1 MKLSIQLEIV
11 YFCLYSQRNMEELL
25 KTTYGF
31 VFEDAL
37 IKEISEIATLK
48 NFDEG
53 DILIDFG
60 DYIKRMPLLISGA
73 IKILREDFD
82 EGELLLYFIE
92 KGDTCAM
99 TMACCLG
106 ETKSEIRAIAENKGS
121 VVMIPVS
128 KMEEWLGKYKSW
140 RNFVFNSYN
149 NRLKEMLTAIDN
161 LAFMNMNER
170 LLNYLYDKSEVNKSL
185 FIYSTHQDIAHDLHT
200 SRVVI
205 SRLLKAL
212 EKEGKL
218 KLHRASIEF
227 LRN

>member
-1 MKLSIQLEIV
+1 ML
-11 YFCLYSQRNMEELL
+11 
-25 KTTYGF
+25 
-31 VFEDAL
+31 DL
-37 IKEISEIATLK
+37 IKENYSAIFEDKLLEEIAQVAK
-48 NFDEG
+48 IHDFKEG
-53 DILIDFG
+53 DVLIDFG
-60 DYIKRMPLLISGA
+60 DYIKNMPLLLKGA

-106 ETKSEIRAIAENKGS
+106 DTKSEIKAVAETD
-121 VVMIPVS
+121 VELIMIPVY

-140 RNFVFNSYN
+140 RNFVFSSYN

-161 LAFMNMNER
+161 LAFVKMDER
-170 LLNYLYDKSEVNKSL
+170 LLNYLFEKAKINKTNH
-185 FIYSTHQDIAHDLHT
+185 IQNTHQEIAYDLHT

-212 EKEGKL
+212 ENENRI
-218 KLHRASIEF
+218 KLHRASIEI
-227 LRN
+227 LV

>member
-1 MKLSIQLEIV
+1 MTDIIKDN
-11 YFCLYSQRNMEELL
+11 YS
-25 KTTYGF
+25 G
-31 VFEDAL
+31 VFEEQLLD
-37 IKEISEIATLK
+37 EIAQVAK
-48 NFDEG
+48 FYEFKEG

-60 DYIKRMPLLISGA
+60 DYIKNMPLLLKGA

-106 ETKSEIRAIAENKGS
+106 DTKSEIRAVAETD
-121 VVMIPVS
+121 VQLIMLPVN

-161 LAFMNMNER
+161 LAFMHMDER
-170 LLNYLYDKSEVNKSL
+170 LLNYLSEKAKINKTKE
-185 FIYSTHQDIAHDLHT
+185 IQSTHQEIAYDLHT

-212 EKEGKL
+212 EKEGKII
-218 KLHRASIEF
+218 LHRASIE
-227 LRN
+227 LLNIK

>member
-1 MKLSIQLEIV
+1 MID
-11 YFCLYSQRNMEELL
+11 LL
-25 KTTYGF
+25 KETYGF
-31 VFEDAL
+31 VFEDQL
-37 IKEISEIATLK
+37 MEEITSVSKLHVFK
-48 NFDEG
+48 EG

-60 DYIKRMPLLISGA
+60 DYIKRMPLLINGA

-106 ETKSEIRAIAENKGS
+106 QTKSEIRAIAETDGA
-121 VVMIPVS
+121 VIMIPVE

-140 RNFVFNSYN
+140 RVYVFNSYN
-149 NRLKEMLTAIDN
+149 NRMKEMLSAIDH

-170 LLNYLYDKSEVNKSL
+170 LLAYVYEKAKINKTDS
-185 FIYSTHQDIAHDLHT
+185 IQSTHQEIADDLHT
-200 SRVVI
+200 SRVVV

-212 EKEGKL
+212 ENEGKI
-218 KLHRASIEF
+218 KLNRASISI
-227 LRN
+227 L

>member
-1 MKLSIQLEIV
+1 MKD
-11 YFCLYSQRNMEELL
+11 LL
-25 KTTYGF
+25 KATYGTL
-31 VFEDAL
+31 FEEKL
-37 IKEISEIATLK
+37 IDEIAAVSLLRDFK
-48 NFDEG
+48 QD
-53 DILIDFG
+53 DVLIDFG
-60 DYIKRMPLLISGA
+60 DYIKKMPLLITGA

-99 TMACCLG
+99 TMACCMG
-106 ETKSEIRAIAENKGS
+106 ETKSEIKAVAETNGT
-121 VVMIPVS
+121 VIMIPIY

-140 RNFVFNSYN
+140 RAYVFNSYN

-161 LAFMNMNER
+161 LAFMNMDER
-170 LLNYLYDKSEVNKSL
+170 LLKYLYEKVKINQSKEIHN
-185 FIYSTHQDIAHDLHT
+185 THQEIAYDLHT

-212 EKEGKL
+212 ENEGKI

-227 LRN
+227 IKN